1 MHDNSKV
8 EIRPMNPSNQN
19 VIQTQGLSKSFGEVQ
34 ALKDLDLAVPKHS
47 ITGFLG
53 PNGAGKTTTI
63 RLLLGLNR
71 PTAGRGAIFGHDIV
85 ANSVEIR
92 KRVGYLA
99 QQPHFYEDMTAREIL
114 RFTVHF
120 FYKGPQAKIEARID
134 EMLELV
140 DLEDKANRRI
150 KAYSGGERQRLGI
163 AQAQINNP
171 DLLILDEPAAA
182 LDPMGRLAVLK
193 IMERLREHATI
204 FYSTHILDD
213 VQRVSDRVVILN
225 QGRLIS
231 QGPIEELLVGEEG
244 SVYTVQTAG
253 EINEAQDRLSRQPW
267 VSSLRVD
274 RQDGVVDW
282 RVVVS
287 DERAAQ
293 SQILRMILE
302 SPEVDVLDYGREK
315 YELEKIFMQLV
326 QGE

>member
-1 MHDNSKV
+1 
-8 EIRPMNPSNQN
+8 MNPSAQN

-34 ALKDLDLAVPKHS
+34 ALQDLDLAVPRHS

-53 PNGAGKTTTI
+53 PNGDGKTTTI

-85 ANSVEIR
+85 AESVEIR

-114 RFTVHF
+114 RFTAHF
-120 FYKGPQAKIEARID
+120 FYKGPQSKIEARID

-140 DLEDKANRRI
+140 DLEEKADRRI
-150 KAYSGGERQRLGI
+150 QGYSGGERQRLGI
-163 AQAQINNP
+163 AQAQINKP

-182 LDPMGRLAVLK
+182 LDPMGRLAVLR
-193 IMERLREHATI
+193 IMERLRERATI

-225 QGRLIS
+225 HGRLIS
-231 QGPIEELLVGEEG
+231 QGPIEALLVGEEG
-244 SVYTVQTAG
+244 SVYTVQTVG
-253 EINEAQDRLSRQPW
+253 EITRVQERLSKQPW
-267 VSSLRVD
+267 VSNLHFD
-274 RQDGVVDW
+274 RKDGIVDW
-282 RVVVS
+282 RVVVT
-287 DERAAQ
+287 DEQAAQ
-293 SQILRMILE
+293 SQILRLILA
-302 SPEVDVLDYGREK
+302 SPEVDVLEYGREK
-315 YELEKIFMQLV
+315 YKLEKIFMRLV

>member
-1 MHDNSKV
+1 MD
-8 EIRPMNPSNQN
+8 PSNQN
-19 VIQTQGLSKSFGEVQ
+19 VIQTQGLSKRFGEVQ
-34 ALKDLDLAVPKHS
+34 ALKDLDLAVPRHS

-71 PTAGRGAIFGHDIV
+71 PSAGRGTIFGHDIV
-85 ANSVEIR
+85 KDSLEIR

-99 QQPHFYEDMTAREIL
+99 QHPQFYKDMTAREIL
-114 RFTVHF
+114 RFTASF
-120 FYKGPQAKIEARID
+120 FYRGPKSKVEARIK

-140 DLEDKANRRI
+140 DLEDKADRRV
-150 KAYSGGERQRLGI
+150 KGYSGGERQRLGI

-182 LDPMGRLAVLK
+182 LDPMGRLAVLQ
-193 IMERLREHATI
+193 IMERLRERATI

-225 QGRLIS
+225 HGRLIS

-244 SVYTVQTAG
+244 SVYTMLTTGDLDQAR
-253 EINEAQDRLSRQPW
+253 ERLSSKSW
-267 VSSLRVD
+267 ISSISIE
-274 RQDGVVDW
+274 RQDGVADW
-282 RVVVS
+282 RVVVN
-287 DERAAQ
+287 DEQAAQ
-293 SQILRMILE
+293 SQLLRLLLE
-302 SPEVDVLDYGREK
+302 SPELDVLEYGREK

>member
-1 MHDNSKV
+1 MD
-8 EIRPMNPSNQN
+8 PSIQN
-19 VIQTQGLSKSFGEVQ
+19 VIQTQGLSKTFGEVQ
-34 ALKDLDLAVPKHS
+34 ALKELDLAVPRHS

-71 PTAGRGAIFGHDIV
+71 PTAGRGSIFGHDIV
-85 ANSVEIR
+85 EESLEIR

-99 QQPHFYEDMTAREIL
+99 QHPQLYEDMTAREIL
-114 RFTVHF
+114 RFTTSF
-120 FYKGPQAKIEARID
+120 FYNGPKARIEAWID

-140 DLEDKANRRI
+140 DLEDKADRRI
-150 KAYSGGERQRLGI
+150 KGYSGGERQRLGI

-182 LDPMGRLAVLK
+182 LDPMGRLAVLQ
-193 IMERLREHATI
+193 IMERLRERATI

-225 QGRLIS
+225 HGRLIS
-231 QGPIEELLVGEEG
+231 QGPIEELLVGEVG
-244 SVYTVQTAG
+244 SVYTLRTRG
-253 EINEAQDRLSRQPW
+253 ELVPAQERLLRQSWISKINIE
-267 VSSLRVD
+267 
-274 RQDGVVDW
+274 RQDGVADW
-282 RVVVS
+282 RVVVN
-287 DERAAQ
+287 DEQAAQ
-293 SQILRMILE
+293 SQLLRLLLE
-302 SPEVDVLDYGREK
+302 NPELDVLEYGREK